1 MRNIFKR
8 KPPVDDANIIE
19 REKKL
24 GKIFVTNRG
33 SIEHGK
39 ILDEFGIVSGSVA
52 PSRFITKD
60 ILASIRNVFGR
71 EMKEYTSMI
80 NDAREVAT
88 NRMMEHAMKLDA
100 NAVVN
105 VRYMGTGISAG
116 SAEMMAYGTAVR
128 YQPI

>member
-8 KPPVDDANIIE
+8 KKPEEEQADIE
-19 REKKL
+19 RTKKL
-24 GKIFVTNRG
+24 DKIFVTNRG

-39 ILDEFGIVSGSVA
+39 ILHEFGIVSGSVA
-52 PSRFITKD
+52 PSRFFTKD
-60 ILASIRNVFGR
+60 ILADIRNLFGR
-71 EMKEYTSMI
+71 EMKEYTTMI
-80 NDAREVAT
+80 INARKVAT
-88 NRMMEHAMKLDA
+88 DRMLEEGMKLGA

-128 YQPI
+128 YQPT

>member
-1 MRNIFKR
+1 MKNIFKR
-8 KPPVDDANIIE
+8 KKRDGLTNLTEIKPN
-19 REKKL
+19 K
-24 GKIFVTNRG
+24 KIFVTNRG

-39 ILDEFGIVSGSVA
+39 IMEEFGIVSGSVA

-88 NRMMEHAMKLDA
+88 NRMLDEAKKLDA
-100 NAVVN
+100 NGVVN

-128 YQPI
+128 YQPT

>member
-8 KPPVDDANIIE
+8 KKPEEIQEDKE
-19 REKKL
+19 KLKKL
-24 GKIFVTNRG
+24 KKMFVTNRG

-39 ILDEFGIVSGSVA
+39 ILQEFGIVSGSVA

-60 ILASIRNVFGR
+60 IMASIRNVFGR
-71 EMKEYTSMI
+71 EMKEYTKMI
-80 NDAREVAT
+80 VNARQVAT
-88 NRMMEHAMKLDA
+88 NRMLEQAMNLDA

-105 VRYMGTGISAG
+105 VRYMGTGVSAG

-128 YQPI
+128 YQPT

>member
-8 KPPVDDANIIE
+8 KKPVDEAVDKKKQ
-19 REKKL
+19 EKLK
-24 GKIFVTNRG
+24 KMFVTNRG

-39 ILDEFGIVSGSVA
+39 ILEEFGIVSGSVA
-52 PSRFITKD
+52 PSRFFTKD
-60 ILASIRNVFGR
+60 ILADIRNLFGR
-71 EMKEYTSMI
+71 EMKEYTTMI
-80 NDAREVAT
+80 VDARRVAT
-88 NRMMEHAMKLDA
+88 NRMLEEGLELGA
-100 NAVVN
+100 NAIVN